1 MPGPRAEALPHLPA
15 DSAEAARR
23 PPPAQRT
30 CWNLPPPDRLLQGS
44 PRLACRRPL
53 RLVVCAGA
61 VPGPVAPPQET
72 TPDAPGGGRLGARR
86 ANPVLQCE
94 QDIMT
99 LTNCWLHV
107 SIS

>member
-44 PRLACRRPL
+44 CGPRATPAA
-53 RLVVCAGA
+53 VPSVWSSGAGA
-61 VPGPVAPPQET
+61 VPGPVALPQET
-72 TPDAPGGGRLGARR
+72 TPRCAGRGSAQRQTCKSGFT
-86 ANPVLQCE
+86 V
-94 QDIMT
+94 
-99 LTNCWLHV
+99 
-107 SIS
+107 

>member
-44 PRLACRRPL
+44 RGPRASP
-53 RLVVCAGA
+53 AA
-61 VPGPVAPPQET
+61 VPSVWSSAPELSLDRWPRRRKPPQM
-72 TPDAPGGGRLGARR
+72 RR
-86 ANPVLQCE
+86 AGVGSAPDVQIRFYSVNK
-94 QDIMT
+94 T
-99 LTNCWLHV
+99 L
-107 SIS
+107 